1 MKKVDRRVAKTQEL
15 IKKAFLE
22 LMNEKKFETITIQD
36 ISDRANVNRST
47 IYLHYLD
54 KYDLLDKLIDQHIN
68 KLTEMN
74 VWACDEEWLD
84 ATLIFVKYFEDNSL
98 FFSTMLASKAA
109 APSFRSKFIKYA
121 KDGFKEEFKKSNVN
135 NEGLSEDYCGICFKC
150 ICRCIG
156 DMDKGRNNF
165 IFSVISKG
173 FGDFDGE
180 DSIGFLQLLSLNSH
194 VNLLQIK

>member
-1 MKKVDRRVAKTQEL
+1 MKKVDRRVAKTQEA

-36 ISDRANVNRST
+36 ISDRANLNRTT

-84 ATLIFVKYFEDNSL
+84 ATLIFVKYFEDNFL

-121 KDGFKEEFKKSNVN
+121 KDGFKEELKKSNIN
-135 NEGLSEDYCGICFKC
+135 NEGLSEDIIVEFASNAYVGVLETWIKEEITSSSESLAKDLGILMER
-150 ICRCIG
+150 I
-156 DMDKGRNNF
+156 
-165 IFSVISKG
+165 
-173 FGDFDGE
+173 
-180 DSIGFLQLLSLNSH
+180 L
-194 VNLLQIK
+194 

>member
-1 MKKVDRRVAKTQEL
+1 MKKVDRRVAKTQEA

-74 VWACDEEWLD
+74 VWACEEEWLD

-121 KDGFKEEFKKSNVN
+121 RDGFKEELKKSNVN
-135 NEGLSEDYCGICFKC
+135 NEGLSEDIIVEFVSNAYVGVLETWIKEGIT
-150 ICRCIG
+150 
-156 DMDKGRNNF
+156 
-165 IFSVISKG
+165 SS
-173 FGDFDGE
+173 
-180 DSIGFLQLLSLNSH
+180 SQSLAKD
-194 VNLLQIK
+194 LGILMERIL